1 MRNKKAYKAVS
12 FVLAAGILAFTPAVS
27 TQAAV
32 ITSNA
37 TDKLA
42 VVFQE
47 GTAYSAG
54 DYVIN
59 DGEMYICT
67 DDVQGAWSQAEASF
81 MQITK
86 NKELGRSEDLAAA
99 YEDTKDP
106 SEEKSL
112 MAFAANAWQKLK
124 GFLGIGSAEADI
136 QDETQYKNASVSQKL
151 NYLGEQN
158 RQHRTNLNELD
169 EWVKKSFQSV
179 SSGKKL
185 IADAITDNDGTA
197 GPQNSFAVLSQAIR
211 NMAQLKYNQGHDTGY
226 GKGSSDGYT
235 SGKKDGKEEGKT
247 EGYQDGINF
256 ADNRLNPGS
265 VSYIE
270 GKKDGKEEGKNESG
284 LKFWDADMYLKYDG
298 PDMQNCPAELEN
310 CFSYGSGFSQNHRAW
325 NFCYDLGPSTI
336 YGISANVF
344 YRDSYG
350 SSVDNNIYVKSGD
363 GYDSYSNGD
372 ICEMSFQNGRIELNG
387 ININVLYR
395 NETYVKI
402 HIAVIYV

>member
-179 SSGKKL
+179 S
-185 IADAITDNDGTA
+185 
-197 GPQNSFAVLSQAIR
+197 
-211 NMAQLKYNQGHDTGY
+211 
-226 GKGSSDGYT
+226 
-235 SGKKDGKEEGKT
+235 
-247 EGYQDGINF
+247 
-256 ADNRLNPGS
+256 
-265 VSYIE
+265 
-270 GKKDGKEEGKNESG
+270 
-284 LKFWDADMYLKYDG
+284 
-298 PDMQNCPAELEN
+298 
-310 CFSYGSGFSQNHRAW
+310 
-325 NFCYDLGPSTI
+325 
-336 YGISANVF
+336 NVF
-344 YRDSYG
+344 
-350 SSVDNNIYVKSGD
+350 VENHL
-363 GYDSYSNGD
+363 
-372 ICEMSFQNGRIELNG
+372 F
-387 ININVLYR
+387 INVF
-395 NETYVKI
+395 
-402 HIAVIYV
+402 